1 MSVQSI
7 TDSTS
12 VSQNWHSIRK
22 STSQEFQGLVSA
34 LQQGNLAGAQQAY
47 ASLQQVL
54 PTSTSSGAGNTTSQ
68 SAASNTIINDWNA
81 LGQALQSGSTATAQS
96 ALTTLQQDASSVYA
110 TLQWG
115 NNDATT
121 AMQGSNTVQNDLN
134 SLNQALQTGNTSAAQ
149 QILAQLQQD
158 LQQSGMQPQTGTAG
172 GHHHHHHG
180 GDNDNQ
186 QQTANAIT
194 SLFASTNPTN
204 TSSLSAQA

>member
-1 MSVQSI
+1 MSVSSI

-12 VSQNWHSIRK
+12 ASQNWHSIRK
-22 STSQEFQGLVSA
+22 STSQDFQNLVSS

-54 PTSTSSGAGNTTSQ
+54 PTSTSSDTGSNSSQ

-110 TLQWG
+110 TLQSANTG
-115 NNDATT
+115 TT
-121 AMQGSNTVQNDLN
+121 QGTNPVQNDLN
-134 SLNQALQTGNTSAAQ
+134 SLSQALQTGHTSSAQ

-158 LQQSGMQPQTGTAG
+158 LQQSGMQPQSGTPG

-180 GDNDNQ
+180 GDSNNQ
-186 QQTANAIT
+186 QQASNGIA